1 MKNTP
6 PDFHFLHSLIEKTK
20 EKEGKTSVKYHF
32 YLFYNKKMQTVT
44 LNNLQTI
51 PYGSKKVCSYN

>member
-32 YLFYNKKMQTVT
+32 YLFYNKKNADCYTEQSANYT
-44 LNNLQTI
+44 LWF
-51 PYGSKKVCSYN
+51 